1 MMTKPD
7 PWVAIP
13 TDAIQ
18 FLQDLQDTA
27 QTLLGAPG
35 PKALLRRFGE
45 AMQRMFVVDRFDCLR
60 LSGAGAKLVLKRRA
74 VKVPNAD
81 LLSDDL
87 VQQLTAAL
95 GGAAQPRAVWGPG
108 CSRMEVAGQQ
118 LYVAL
123 IDDPRAR
130 SGTLVAWSE
139 PAQDVVAP
147 ASTQRLRDAQRE
159 QLVRVMQNEA
169 RWLRKLDR
177 TQARLYR
184 DDLTGLYNYRYLEIA
199 LEHELRRAERFQNNF
214 CLLFLDLD
222 GFKPINDQHGHLS
235 GSGVLKQVAEVLR
248 EVLREV
254 DIPIRYGG
262 DEFVVLLLGASCAKG
277 VLAAE
282 RVRRRIEETA
292 FVVDGGRTHLTAS
305 IGVAAYPEHAR
316 DMGSLLKLADE
327 TMYSSKR
334 NGKNRVTVV
343 GSMDVPEKGLT

>member
-1 MMTKPD
+1 MLNPD
-7 PWVAIP
+7 QSSAVA
-13 TDAIQ
+13 AAVSQ
-18 FLQDLQDTA
+18 YLQDLQETI
-27 QTLLGAPG
+27 QSLLGAPG

-45 AMQRMFVVDRFDCLR
+45 AMHKGFAVDRFDCLR
-60 LSGAGAKLVLKRRA
+60 ISGAGAKQVLKRRL
-74 VKVPNAD
+74 VKVPGVES
-81 LLSDDL
+81 LSDEVVQMLSAAISSSGHPGADWGL
-87 VQQLTAAL
+87 GSSRIQIADQQLHL
-95 GGAAQPRAVWGPG
+95 
-108 CSRMEVAGQQ
+108 
-118 LYVAL
+118 AL

-130 SGTLVAWSE
+130 GGTLVVWTE
-139 PAQDVVAP
+139 PPAP
-147 ASTQRLRDAQRE
+147 VPEATAVLMLRDAQRE
-159 QLVRVMQNEA
+159 QLVRVMQNES

-214 CLLFLDLD
+214 CLLFIDLD

-248 EVLREV
+248 DVLREV
-254 DIPIRYGG
+254 DVPIRYGG

-277 VLAAE
+277 LLAAE
-282 RVRRRIEETA
+282 RVRRRIEECA

-316 DMGSLLKLADE
+316 DMVSLLKLADE

-343 GSMDVPEKGLT
+343 GEGSSPEKGQA

>member
-1 MMTKPD
+1 LPNPD
-7 PWVAIP
+7 DSSAVAV
-13 TDAIQ
+13 AVSQ
-18 FLQDLQDTA
+18 YLQELQETV
-27 QTLLGAPG
+27 QSLLGAPG

-45 AMQRMFVVDRFDCLR
+45 AMQKGFGVERLDCLR
-60 LSGAGAKLVLKRRA
+60 ISGAGAKLVLKRRL
-74 VKVPNAD
+74 VKVPGVES
-81 LLSDDL
+81 LSDEVVL
-87 VQQLTAAL
+87 LLAA
-95 GGAAQPRAVWGPG
+95 AIASSTHPRANWGLG
-108 CSRMEVAGQQ
+108 SSRIQIADQH
-118 LYVAL
+118 LHLAL

-130 SGTLVAWSE
+130 GGTLVVWAEPPVLE
-139 PAQDVVAP
+139 PAPVLM
-147 ASTQRLRDAQRE
+147 LRDGQRE
-159 QLVRVMQNEA
+159 QLVRVMQNES

-199 LEHELRRAERFQNNF
+199 LEHELRRAERFQSNF
-214 CLLFLDLD
+214 CLLFIDLD

-254 DIPIRYGG
+254 DVPIRYGG

-277 VLAAE
+277 LLAAE
-282 RVRRRIEETA
+282 RVRRRIEECS

-316 DMGSLLKLADE
+316 DMVSLLKLADE

-343 GSMDVPEKGLT
+343 GEGSTPEKGLA